1 MPLPVTYST
10 LLNWWVRFKFT
21 DAEEVSCHSRLSASN
36 AHILRVSPTI
46 QFTGR
51 HQTSKMAQCGEN
63 LNASS
68 AANGDQKAK
77 RKVALITGITGQV
90 NLPSSLHPPLWL
102 LCCAGEKLET
112 RRFPFRS
119 MSSSVLH
126 LTGYN
131 IVVAAEMR
139 YLSTGNN
146 NHLFIVSATEEKST
160 LLHVRYHAIGIF
172 EALFW
177 ILATTVAG
185 IIGF

>member
-10 LLNWWVRFKFT
+10 LLNWCVRFKFT

-63 LNASS
+63 ANASS
-68 AANGDQKAK
+68 AVNGDQKAK

-90 NLPSSLHPPLWL
+90 ILPAVYTHRCGCSAVH
-102 LCCAGEKLET
+102 GEKLET
-112 RRFPFRS
+112 RRFPFRI

-126 LTGYN
+126 LYGYN

-139 YLSTGNN
+139 CVSTGNN
-146 NHLFIVSATEEKST
+146 NHPFIVNATEEKKARFYMSD
-160 LLHVRYHAIGIF
+160 IMQ
-172 EALFW
+172 
-177 ILATTVAG
+177 
-185 IIGF
+185 